1 LLKSIS
7 EIKLKK
13 IIMKKN
19 IGTTDKIIRIIVAA
33 VLAVLY
39 LTGTVH
45 GILGIIFL
53 IAAVVLVVT
62 TLTGFCGLYK
72 ILGISTCPVKTEAKP
87 Q

>member
-1 LLKSIS
+1 
-7 EIKLKK
+7 
-13 IIMKKN
+13 MKKN
-19 IGTTDKIIRIIVAA
+19 IGTTDKIIRIIVAL

-53 IAAVVLVVT
+53 IAAIVLVITSLV
-62 TLTGFCGLYK
+62 GFCGLYK
-72 ILGISTCPVKTEAKP
+72 ILGISTCPIKTEEKP